1 MTNDEILYGKLKLW
15 QPDKGPRVS
24 MDTVLLADYV
34 RLRPRARLSS
44 FIELGAATGAVSLM
58 LALRFPEK
66 FSVLGI
72 EIQPEL
78 EEMAHRNR
86 SENGFGDNVS
96 FRCMDLRD
104 YKTFTPGAFDGVV
117 VNPPYEETGR
127 GRRSPSESLSIAR
140 QSDCCTTTDV
150 MNASKW
156 LLNNKGRFF
165 AVFRADRMAE
175 FLALMRSVAIEP
187 KRLKLVYPMQGKSAG
202 LFLVEGLKGGGLGL
216 KIEPP
221 LFVTDENGQYTD
233 ALLRAYEVQR
243 N

>member
-1 MTNDEILYGKLKLW
+1 MTNDEILYGRLKLW

-44 FIELGAATGAVSLM
+44 FIELGAATGAVSFM

-72 EIQPEL
+72 DIQPEL
-78 EEMAHRNR
+78 IELARLNLR
-86 SENGFGDNVS
+86 ENGLSDNVS

-104 YKTFTPGAFDGVV
+104 YKALANGAFDGVV
-117 VNPPYEETGR
+117 VNPPYEDIGR

-140 QSDCCTTTDV
+140 QSDCCTGADV
-150 MNASKW
+150 MDATKW
-156 LLNNKGRFF
+156 LLKNKGRFF
-165 AVFRADRMAE
+165 AVFRVDRMAE
-175 FLALMRSVAIEP
+175 FLALMRSAAIEP
-187 KRLKLVYPMQGKSAG
+187 KRLKLIHPRQGEPAG

-216 KIEPP
+216 NVEPP
-221 LFVTDENGQYTD
+221 LFVYGEDGHYT
-233 ALLRAYEVQR
+233 AELLKAYEM
-243 N
+243 

>member
-1 MTNDEILYGKLKLW
+1 MTHDEILYGRLKLW

-78 EEMAHRNR
+78 LEMAQRNLR
-86 SENGFGDNVS
+86 ENGFGDNVS
-96 FRCMDLRD
+96 FRRMDLRD
-104 YKTFTPGAFDGVV
+104 YRTLECGAFDGVV

-140 QSDCCTTTDV
+140 QSDCCTVTDV
-150 MNASKW
+150 MDASKW

-175 FLALMRSVAIEP
+175 FLALMRGAKIEP
-187 KRLKLVYPMQGKSAG
+187 KRLKLVYPRQGESAG

-216 KIEPP
+216 DVEPP
-221 LFVTDENGQYTD
+221 LFVSREDGRYTD
-233 ALLRAYEVQR
+233 ALLRAYEIA
-243 N
+243 